1 MPISLTAFLD
11 ASLLTFLGVASIP
24 ILLFWKRE
32 RLARVDRGF
41 TLVAVGIA
49 LVAVAAFVDYSLVVI
64 ANLDIRAITE
74 TSFWKSSGT
83 ILAGLLYFPGLVIA
97 GFGLSSWLPAIQRL
111 DREIDRREKLES
123 ELRALTKNSEQ
134 LARDAEKANQAKSE
148 FLSNMSHELRTPL
161 NAVIGF
167 SEALGEGI
175 YGPLND
181 QQKHTIADI
190 REAGLHLLDL
200 INDILD
206 LAKIEAGKFE
216 PRFEEVNVE
225 RTIERALRLL
235 NDRAKRES
243 IQILTE
249 LPANLPA
256 LIADERLLKQML
268 INLLSNA
275 IKFTPAGGSA
285 VVAISIPNDGGM
297 HVEVRDKGIGI
308 DAANIPRALAAFG
321 QIDSS
326 MERRYQ
332 GTGLGLPLV
341 KLFME
346 QHGGKLEIESEIGVG
361 TTARLLFPANNA
373 ERSSQQIPE

>member
-1 MPISLTAFLD
+1 M
-11 ASLLTFLGVASIP
+11 
-24 ILLFWKRE
+24 LFWKRE

-41 TLVAVGIA
+41 TLVAVGIT

-64 ANLDIRAITE
+64 ANLDIRAIIE
-74 TSFWKSSGT
+74 SSFWKNSGT
-83 ILAGLLYFPGLVIA
+83 ILPSLLYFPGLVIA

-111 DREIDRREKLES
+111 DREIDRREKLER
-123 ELRALTKNSEQ
+123 ELRALTENSER
-134 LARDAEKANQAKSE
+134 LARDADKANQAKSE

-167 SEALGEGI
+167 SEAMGEGI
-175 YGPLND
+175 YGPIND
-181 QQKHTIADI
+181 LQKHTIADI
-190 REAGLHLLDL
+190 REAGLLLLDL

-216 PRFEEVNVE
+216 PRFEEVNME
-225 RTIERALRLL
+225 RAIERALRLL
-235 NDRAKRES
+235 TDRAKREN
-243 IQILTE
+243 IQILTQ

-285 VVAISIPNDGGM
+285 IVAISIPDDGGM
-297 HVEVRDKGIGI
+297 HVEVRDTGIGI
-308 DAANIPRALAAFG
+308 DAADIPRALTAFG

-326 MERRYQ
+326 MGRRYQ

-361 TTARLLFPANNA
+361 TTARLLFPANKA
-373 ERSSQQIPE
+373 ERSSQQIPG